1 VEPSAAARD
10 LMCGHTGE
18 LSATHETNGQKR
30 DDVYAKAVP
39 VCVCVIV
46 SVRVSFTWPASPR
59 HPVAPRHQEHADG
72 KEL

>member
-1 VEPSAAARD
+1 MEPSAAARD
-10 LMCGHTGE
+10 LMRGHTGE
-18 LSATHETNGQKR
+18 LSATHETKGKKR
-30 DDVYAKAVP
+30 DDVCAKVAL

-46 SVRVSFTWPASPR
+46 SVRVSFTWPAPPR